1 MYDLDFTTLY
11 SQPSERYERV
21 LRHKKKRNKKNIFFK
36 KQQQSKKFLF
46 SELY

>member
-21 LRHKKKRNKKNIFFK
+21 LHHKKRNKKNNLK

-46 SELY
+46 LELY